1 MKKFFLISYC
11 LSLSVP
17 SRVSSVSLTKTV
29 ASGIAALRVNWTT
42 PQSDVNIS
50 QYQVEYRK
58 SVTIV
63 WDSRLTIS
71 GSPPA
76 TSTTLTGLEAG
87 TEYSVRVR
95 AVSAIGTGEWSVV
108 QTERTFCCKS
118 EVHCQQLWVHRWLP
132 ILKFTIQISLWKNN
146 VHFSHSSLWFGHNFQ
161 TFQ

>member
-1 MKKFFLISYC
+1 MISYC

-17 SRVSSVSLTKTV
+17 SRVSGVSLTKTV
-29 ASGIAALRVNWTT
+29 VSGIAALRVNWIT

-58 SVTIV
+58 SGTVV

-76 TSTTLTGLEAG
+76 TSATVTGLEAG

-95 AVSAIGTGEWSVV
+95 AVSAVGTGEWSIV

-118 EVHCQQLWVHRWLP
+118 EVHCQQLL
-132 ILKFTIQISLWKNN
+132 
-146 VHFSHSSLWFGHNFQ
+146 
-161 TFQ
+161 

>member
-1 MKKFFLISYC
+1 MFLSHCICSNKESFFITFYC

-17 SRVSSVSLTKTV
+17 STVSGVSLTKTV

-58 SVTIV
+58 SGTVV

-76 TSTTLTGLEAG
+76 TSATLTGLEAG
-87 TEYSVRVR
+87 TDYSVRVR
-95 AVSAIGTGEWSVV
+95 AVSAVGTGGWSVV

-118 EVHCQQLWVHRWLP
+118 EVHCQQL
-132 ILKFTIQISLWKNN
+132 
-146 VHFSHSSLWFGHNFQ
+146 
-161 TFQ
+161 